1 MSNTTVQNIQAA
13 ARRMAQDPDIQ
24 AEAAALA
31 RISGASGAASSP
43 AQPETSQQAQ
53 RAAAQHATV
62 LAAVPASAGDEP
74 RDALPLNVSRGT
86 HRASPATAALLSA
99 VGGRSALVRF
109 TNAFYRKAFQDPQLD
124 PFIRSHDDPHGE
136 RFASWIA
143 EKMGA
148 GQPWSEERATRR
160 VCPFHAHGQTLSTP
174 HDRSSAH
181 YAAWHSP
188 KRSDAKFGN
197 HFKLDD
203 CRVWMRL
210 HFWAAREAGFY
221 DTSAGRRWM
230 DYYVRFIAHFVSV
243 YERTAPPFAR
253 EAARWSADPANTAAY
268 LERGRTMPDVVGVSL
283 NKALATLPPEER
295 EYTGSSAR
303 TLLWPYEL

>member
-1 MSNTTVQNIQAA
+1 MSNTTVLNIQSA

-24 AEAAALA
+24 AEATALA
-31 RISGASGAASSP
+31 RIGGASGAASSP
-43 AQPETSQQAQ
+43 AQPETSQQV
-53 RAAAQHATV
+53 AAQHAGTV

-74 RDALPLNVSRGT
+74 CDALPLNVSRGSHHT
-86 HRASPATAALLSA
+86 SPATAALLSA
-99 VGGRSALVRF
+99 AGGRSALVRF

-124 PFIRSHDDPHGE
+124 QFIRSHDDPHGE

-148 GQPWSEERATRR
+148 GQPWSEERASRR
-160 VCPFHAHGQTLSTP
+160 VCPFHTHGHTLSTP

-188 KRSDAKFGN
+188 KRSDAKFGD

-210 HFWAAREAGFY
+210 HFWAAREVGFY
-221 DTSAGRRWM
+221 DTPAKRRWM

-268 LERGRTMPDVVGVSL
+268 LDCGRTMPDVVGVSL